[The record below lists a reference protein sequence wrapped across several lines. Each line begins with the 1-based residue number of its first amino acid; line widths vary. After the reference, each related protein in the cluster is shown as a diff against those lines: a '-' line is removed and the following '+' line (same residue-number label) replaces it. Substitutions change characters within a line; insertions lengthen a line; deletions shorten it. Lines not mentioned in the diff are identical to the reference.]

1 MMSMKQQNLQPWVN
15 ATDVMGAVNE
25 IAVLVEENRGIP
37 KSRLEH
43 YGILAVISDL
53 EFKHL
58 FLKLIEERC
67 PAAHPQFVRYLHK
80 LAENGRK
87 YSREYRSEMH
97 HMTNHLGRLY
107 GIYGDGIFTRMK
119 RGRRSV
125 TDPATDDGV
134 MNCA

>member
-125 TDPATDDGV
+125 TDPAADDGV

>member
-1 MMSMKQQNLQPWVN
+1 MKQNLQSWTN
-15 ATDVMGAVNE
+15 ATDVMNAVNE
-25 IAVLVEENRGIP
+25 IAALVEENHGIP
-37 KSRLEH
+37 KAKLEY

-58 FLKLIEERC
+58 FLRMIEERC
-67 PAAHPQFVRYLHK
+67 PQVHPQFVRYLHK

-107 GIYGDGIFTRMK
+107 GIYGDEIFTRLK
-119 RGRRSV
+119 KGRRSASH
-125 TDPATDDGV
+125 PSPDDAV